1 MCGCSKTPIIKY
13 QIKEQYDLL
22 KSCDSIV
29 FRIGNLFFY
38 GNLSQKMKAF
48 SKIFCRVFLLLIKCV
63 VIDVLKLT
71 RIFQQECFVKSD
83 LIMIFCYKEILK
95 LCVGLL
101 LCYKNHLPRL
111 DACEGVFI
119 TSLVPRCYPWLF
131 LHIKNR
137 G

>member
-1 MCGCSKTPIIKY
+1 
-13 QIKEQYDLL
+13 
-22 KSCDSIV
+22 
-29 FRIGNLFFY
+29 
-38 GNLSQKMKAF
+38 MKAF
-48 SKIFCRVFLLLIKCV
+48 SKIFCRVFFTVDKVCCYRCVETDKDLLV
-63 VIDVLKLT
+63 GVL
-71 RIFQQECFVKSD
+71 
-83 LIMIFCYKEILK
+83 CYKEILK

-101 LCYKNHLPRL
+101 FCYKNHLPRV